1 MSSEE
6 VDAKDS
12 HEVASQAGAATNASP
27 RLGAPVQVANPADDF
42 AARMRCTWQGILVLI
57 VVVLLVWLGTGYFGY
72 SKFGTAG
79 VITAGVAGL
88 LCFAAASAALIVAAL
103 TANTPNALSGILLG
117 IFLRTAAPLLL
128 TILLMQAFKPLA
140 DTGLMGMVLVNYL
153 VVLAA
158 ETLLAVRIVQANSS
172 TVVQQ

>member
-6 VDAKDS
+6 VDLADS
-12 HEVASQAGAATNASP
+12 HNVGSE
-27 RLGAPVQVANPADDF
+27 PVTQSAPADGL
-42 AARMRCTWQGILVLI
+42 ALRMRGTRQGVLVLLAVALI
-57 VVVLLVWLGTGYFGY
+57 VWLGVGYFGY
-72 SKFGTAG
+72 SKYELPG

-88 LCFAAASAALIVAAL
+88 LCFTAASAALIVTAL
-103 TANTPNALSGILLG
+103 TANSPNALSGILLG
-117 IFLRTAAPLLL
+117 IVLRTAVPLLL

-140 DTGLMGMVLVNYL
+140 DTGLMGMVLINYL
-153 VVLAA
+153 AVLAA

>member
-6 VDAKDS
+6 VSSSDSQNPASQTDAGKSTPTSASGGAGSVPAS
-12 HEVASQAGAATNASP
+12 HE
-27 RLGAPVQVANPADDF
+27 F
-42 AARMRCTWQGILVLI
+42 AARMRGAWQGAFVLF
-57 VVVLLVWLGTGYFGY
+57 VVVCVVLLGTGYFGY
-72 SKFGTAG
+72 SKFGMPG

-88 LCFAAASAALIVAAL
+88 VCFAAATAALIVTAL

-117 IFLRTAAPLLL
+117 IVLRTAVPLLL

-140 DTGLMGMVLVNYL
+140 DTGLMGMVLINYL
-153 VVLAA
+153 AVLAA